1 MLRGGRLADPD
12 EAVDPRPAARPF
24 DSLDK
29 LRVPSGC
36 LLGRP
41 AGRTGDAHGGR
52 DPSAFPAGEP
62 GGGVEAPAGAARGA
76 ARAAAA

>member
-29 LRVPSGC
+29 LRVTSGC

-52 DPSAFPAGEP
+52 DPKRIS
-62 GGGVEAPAGAARGA
+62 RG
-76 ARAAAA
+76 